1 MTINHTLYLR
11 FSGFDILL
19 KPHPTNQKFVKGL
32 GVRGKSPLTLS
43 NLLITNWLVIKHP
56 SPLTNLRFGR
66 GALPPR
72 PNLIKSTIY
81 SNNLLLT
88 NGLQIVDLSG
98 GIAARSRFVSRQRF
112 VLLCNFLLRHTT
124 SIYKRNSKQLA
135 VGYKGCN
142 LLVKNCWLGGEAPS
156 NKSSICRARGL
167 SPLATNRRFVVRG
180 LGGKPPHPLTLDNF
194 LLTNCSEGATNERF
208 VGEGAT
214 NLRFDEGVAKQPPNP
229 NPNPNQIEDLS
240 EGASPPRQENNLS
253 FSSDNISN
261 KFKFQQFVLPKK
273 PKCQKQNP
281 QNKNC
286 FNILKT
292 INNFLND
299 KNLLEPNSLI
309 LLSISGGQDSICLF
323 FLFEIL
329 KIQWNW
335 KISIIYCN
343 HLWQKDSFETQN
355 QICKTGYYFTD
366 NIYFTAIPGQ
376 TNDWRIVSINPNSLS
391 IPFGTYFLK
400 LPNHQKLIFFREIAA
415 NKSSLCMR
423 ARGLCPL
430 ATNLR
435 FVVRGLGGKP
445 PNPLTTNK
453 LTLKN
458 IFLGNCSDKSKIC
471 SQLTRFTEQKARNWR
486 YQLWQKLS
494 IFYKYTFLITGH
506 TATDRAETLL
516 LNLIRGSG
524 KRGVTSLQWN
534 KKVLKMFSC
543 FFPKKQENI
552 FKTKF
557 LGYKKKFN
565 VKHSYRFVLM
575 VRVRAR
581 GRSPLATNLRFV
593 VRNFLLLALTRISYQ
608 KIVARGRSPLALTLR
623 NLQFYLFMY
632 LIFLNYKKNKL
643 QENTFSGQKIHL
655 PAIAYPQIGVIRTKL
670 ATNFRFVGKKY
681 AKFLFFNLCVEFV
694 AKSVH
699 KKIVDNFI
707 YRNSYFQILRQL
719 FRGRA
724 SLLAR
729 KIYFLVPKKNIIK
742 NFRFVSKILFWLG
755 DEGASPPNQ
764 IEDLLTPLANQRFD
778 EVRVRGQSPLTTIC
792 YQQIGTTN
800 RRFDSSN
807 RNCNHNKCEKDL
819 SNLKQK
825 YVTLIKINLYKI
837 NQKQKI
843 NQQLKFTYIYKKFIS
858 SP

>member
-1 MTINHTLYLR
+1 MTINHTIYLR

-19 KPHPTNQKFVKGL
+19 KPHPTNRKFAKGL

-43 NLLITNWLVIKHP
+43 NLLTTNWLVIKNP
-56 SPLTNLRFGR
+56 SSLTNLRFVNS
-66 GALPPR
+66 
-72 PNLIKSTIY
+72 NLIKSIIC

-88 NGLQIVDLSG
+88 KGLQIVDMSG
-98 GIAARSRFVSRQRF
+98 GIAARSRFVSRQQL

-124 SIYKRNSKQLA
+124 SIYKRNSKRLS

-142 LLVKNCWLGGEAPS
+142 LLVRNCWLGGFASS
-156 NKSSICRARGL
+156 N
-167 SPLATNRRFVVRG
+167 
-180 LGGKPPHPLTLDNF
+180 NF
-194 LLTNCSEGATNERF
+194 LLTNCSEGATNGRF
-208 VGEGAT
+208 VGEGA
-214 NLRFDEGVAKQPPNP
+214 LPPHPNP

-240 EGASPPRQENNLS
+240 AQENNLS
-253 FSSDNISN
+253 FSSYKISN
-261 KFKFQQFVLPKK
+261 KLKFQQFVLPKK

-299 KNLLEPNSLI
+299 KNLLKPNSSI
-309 LLSISGGQDSICLF
+309 LLSISGGQDSVCLF

-355 QICKTGYYFTD
+355 QICKIGYYFNN
-366 NIYFTAIPGQ
+366 NIYLTAIPGQ

-400 LPNHQKLIFFREIAA
+400 LPNHQKLIFFREIAV
-415 NKSSLCMR
+415 NKSSIYMR
-423 ARGLCPL
+423 ARGRSPL

-435 FVVRGLGGKP
+435 FVVKGQSL
-445 PNPLTTNK
+445 LTLNK
-453 LTLKN
+453 FTLKN
-458 IFLGNCSDKSKIC
+458 IFLGNCSDEGASPPN
-471 SQLTRFTEQKARNWR
+471 SQLTCFTEQKARNWR

-543 FFPKKQENI
+543 FFSKKQENI

-575 VRVRAR
+575 VRVR
-581 GRSPLATNLRFV
+581 GLCPLT
-593 VRNFLLLALTRISYQ
+593 TISYQ
-608 KIVARGRSPLALTLR
+608 KIVARGQSPLALTLR
-623 NLQFYLFMY
+623 KLQFYLFMY

-643 QENTFSGQKIHL
+643 QEYTFSGQKIHL
-655 PAIAYPQIGVIRTKL
+655 PAIAYPQIGAIRKKL

-694 AKSVH
+694 AKSIH
-699 KKIVDNFI
+699 KKSVDNFI

-719 FRGRA
+719 FGGRA
-724 SLLAR
+724 PLSAG
-729 KIYFLVPKKNIIK
+729 KIYFLVQKK
-742 NFRFVSKILFWLG
+742 
-755 DEGASPPNQ
+755 
-764 IEDLLTPLANQRFD
+764 
-778 EVRVRGQSPLTTIC
+778 
-792 YQQIGTTN
+792 
-800 RRFDSSN
+800 
-807 RNCNHNKCEKDL
+807 
-819 SNLKQK
+819 K
-825 YVTLIKINLYKI
+825 YH
-837 NQKQKI
+837 
-843 NQQLKFTYIYKKFIS
+843 
-858 SP
+858 